1 MKKKYLFP
9 ALAAASMVVL
19 ASCGDDE
26 SSNAPVTKTK
36 TIGSLEVSADDL
48 AKCTSRAEGTLF
60 VVDEEVQVCEGKK
73 WNALACGDESVK
85 ASVKFEGDSVALIL
99 CDGDSVG
106 AITSADVKDCEIAKG
121 DEAVRLLCSG
131 DTLATIEISKEEDES
146 SSSKAKSSSSK
157 AKSSAS
163 EDESSSSK
171 AKSSASEDESSS
183 SKAKSSASEDKS
195 SSSKAK
201 SSASEDKSS
210 SSKAKSSASEDNSSS
225 SVKSSSSEAPASSAV
240 VPASSAVV
248 PTSSAA
254 APVSSSVVPA
264 SSNTTPVSSS
274 SLERDEVWSFL
285 DAYVEW
291 RTADKGRVRTLEMDN
306 VTDALKKNKFV
317 ECVNTSASVLFIKD
331 VGKKGYLVFAATQ
344 KDGAKFFEFQV
355 MIEATLPDKVMD
367 QCKEPDLSSSSK
379 VPMSSMVRPRSSSM
393 VRPRSSSEMEIIL
406 PSSSSRL
413 DSMIIRPRSSS
424 GMVIVLPSSSSRLDS
439 MIVRAS
445 SSSRLD
451 SLIVRPISSGIIVRP

>member
-171 AKSSASEDESSS
+171 AKSSASED
-183 SKAKSSASEDKS
+183 KS

-225 SVKSSSSEAPASSAV
+225 SVKLSSSEA
-240 VPASSAVV
+240 PASSAVV

-379 VPMSSMVRPRSSSM
+379 VPMSSMVRPRSSSSM

-413 DSMIIRPRSSS
+413 DSMIIRPHSSS

>member
-1 MKKKYLFP
+1 MKGEKMKKKYLFP

-171 AKSSASEDESSS
+171 AKSSASED
-183 SKAKSSASEDKS
+183 KS

-225 SVKSSSSEAPASSAV
+225 SVKSSSSEA
-240 VPASSAVV
+240 PASSAVV

-379 VPMSSMVRPRSSSM
+379 VPMSSMVRPRSSSSM

>member
-106 AITSADVKDCEIAKG
+106 VITSADVKDCEIAKG

-171 AKSSASEDESSS
+171 AKSSASED
-183 SKAKSSASEDKS
+183 
-195 SSSKAK
+195 
-201 SSASEDKSS
+201 KSS

-225 SVKSSSSEAPASSAV
+225 SVKLSSSEA
-240 VPASSAVV
+240 PASSAVV

-379 VPMSSMVRPRSSSM
+379 VPMSSMVRPRSSSSM

>member
-171 AKSSASEDESSS
+171 AKSSASED
-183 SKAKSSASEDKS
+183 
-195 SSSKAK
+195 
-201 SSASEDKSS
+201 KSS

-240 VPASSAVV
+240 VP
-248 PTSSAA
+248 TSSAD

-379 VPMSSMVRPRSSSM
+379 VPMSSMVRPRSSS
-393 VRPRSSSEMEIIL
+393 EMEIIL

>member
-201 SSASEDKSS
+201 SSASED
-210 SSKAKSSASEDNSSS
+210 NSSS
-225 SVKSSSSEAPASSAV
+225 SVKSSSSEA
-240 VPASSAVV
+240 PASSAVV

-306 VTDALKKNKFV
+306 VTDTLKKNKFV

-379 VPMSSMVRPRSSSM
+379 VPMSSMVRPRSSSSM
-393 VRPRSSSEMEIIL
+393 VRPRSSSEMEII
-406 PSSSSRL
+406 
-413 DSMIIRPRSSS
+413 
-424 GMVIVLPSSSSRLDS
+424 LPSSSSRLDS

>member
-171 AKSSASEDESSS
+171 AKSSASED
-183 SKAKSSASEDKS
+183 
-195 SSSKAK
+195 
-201 SSASEDKSS
+201 KSS

-225 SVKSSSSEAPASSAV
+225 SVKSSSSEA
-240 VPASSAVV
+240 PASSAVV

-367 QCKEPDLSSSSK
+367 QCKEPDLSSSRK
-379 VPMSSMVRPRSSSM
+379 VPMSSMVRPRSSSSM
-393 VRPRSSSEMEIIL
+393 VRPRSSSEMEII
-406 PSSSSRL
+406 
-413 DSMIIRPRSSS
+413 
-424 GMVIVLPSSSSRLDS
+424 LPSSSSRLDS